1 VPGSKLA
8 FIGES
13 GSGKSTLLELLAMI
27 LQPTQCGKFYFAPL
41 PKTKAYNI
49 KTAWQSANPDQLSNL
64 RSHYIGYMLQTG
76 GLLPYLT
83 VRENINLSLR
93 LLQLPLDNAA
103 ELLAEKLKIT
113 EQLDK
118 LPEKLSVGQRHRAA
132 IARALVHEPPVVIA
146 DEPTA
151 AIDPINA
158 ENIVSMMVSLADD
171 LGVTLIIA
179 THAQKLAKRLG
190 FSLILHQIEMTDEN
204 TMNVT
209 VSG

>member
-1 VPGSKLA
+1 MPGSKLA

-27 LQPTQCGKFYFAPL
+27 LQPTRCGEFYFAPL
-41 PKTKAYNI
+41 PKIKAYNI
-49 KTAWQSANPDQLSNL
+49 KTAWQFENPDQLSTL
-64 RSHYIGYMLQTG
+64 RSRYIGYVLQTG

-83 VRENINLSLR
+83 VRENINLPRR
-93 LLQLPLDNAA
+93 LLQLPLDNVAGH
-103 ELLAEKLKIT
+103 LADKLKIT

-118 LPEKLSVGQRHRAA
+118 LPLKLSVGQRHRAA
-132 IARALVHEPPVVIA
+132 IARALAHEPPVVIA

-158 ENIVSMMVSLADD
+158 ENIVSMMINLADE
-171 LGVTLIIA
+171 LGVTLIMA
-179 THAQKLAKRLG
+179 THAQELAKRLG
-190 FSLILHQIEMTDEN
+190 FSRILHEIEVTDEN